1 MIFEISVVKGYEK
14 SVFEVVKEMEV
25 EMNVIK

>member
-1 MIFEISVVKGYEK
+1 MFLEISVVKGYEK